1 MSSFYSLLKVIRQ
14 SIIQIGF
21 QYNIKYIKGKRM
33 KLKEYLETKE
43 LTQEKFIQ
51 EMEDQ
56 TGHKLSQGGLSKY
69 VLEYR
74 IPRKAEMV
82 AIHEYTKGEVEPN
95 DFYLE

>member
-1 MSSFYSLLKVIRQ
+1 
-14 SIIQIGF
+14 
-21 QYNIKYIKGKRM
+21 M

-51 EMEDQ
+51 EMEDE

-95 DFYLE
+95 DFYLK